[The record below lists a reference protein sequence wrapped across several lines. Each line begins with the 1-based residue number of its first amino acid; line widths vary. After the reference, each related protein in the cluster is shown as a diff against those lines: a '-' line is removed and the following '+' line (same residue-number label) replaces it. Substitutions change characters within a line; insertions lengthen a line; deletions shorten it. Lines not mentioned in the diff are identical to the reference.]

1 MDTEF
6 PVLLTEKEIMFKIAK
21 DLKSCRIKMNLTQ
34 MDLANRSG
42 VSHGTLKK
50 FEQSGQ
56 ISLKSLVK
64 LAFVLQKTEE
74 LASIFE
80 TKKVPDLFTLEN
92 KPERKRA
99 RHKGD

>member
-6 PVLLTEKEIMFKIAK
+6 PVLLTEKEIMLKIAK
-21 DLKSCRIKMNLTQ
+21 DLKTCRIKMNLTQ

-64 LAFVLQKTEE
+64 LAFVIHKTDD
-74 LASIFE
+74 LSSMFE
-80 TKKVPDLFTLEN
+80 SKVIPDLFALEN

>member
-1 MDTEF
+1 MNTEF
-6 PVLLTEKEIMFKIAK
+6 PVLFTEKEILLKIAK
-21 DLKSCRIKMNLTQ
+21 DIKAIRVKMNLTQ
-34 MDLANRSG
+34 MELSNRSG

-56 ISLKSLVK
+56 ISLKNLVK
-64 LAFVLQKTEE
+64 LAFVLNKNDE

-80 TKKVPDLFTLEN
+80 TKIIPDLFMLEN

-99 RHKGD
+99 RHKGN